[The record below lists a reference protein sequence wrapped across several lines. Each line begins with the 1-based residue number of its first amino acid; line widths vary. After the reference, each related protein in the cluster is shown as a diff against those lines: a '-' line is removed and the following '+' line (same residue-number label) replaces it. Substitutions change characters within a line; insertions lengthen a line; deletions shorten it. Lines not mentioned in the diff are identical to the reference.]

1 MAWLKGAVYRDR
13 SFRSAQGIRIPI
25 DPPRADGSPGLSW
38 TDLLDA
44 EPTRPSYQLLHHWTR
59 CFQRRAGRLLG
70 SLVPAAD
77 WCAIE
82 LQTLADL
89 LETEDFS
96 GFRASPLVL
105 AAGLYSLLPLPVRA
119 DPSVDVSLSDLVR
132 VLSAHRLP
140 LSHQV
145 LRASSGHIRYDTL
158 VL

>member
-1 MAWLKGAVYRDR
+1 MKGATYRDR
-13 SFRSAQGIRIPI
+13 AFRSEQGIRIPS
-25 DPPRADGSPGLSW
+25 DPPRADGSPGLGW
-38 TDLLDA
+38 TDLLDS
-44 EPTRPSYQLLHHWTR
+44 EPTRPGHQLLHHWTR
-59 CFQRRAGRLLG
+59 DFHRRAGRLLG
-70 SLVPAAD
+70 ALVPASD

-82 LQTLADL
+82 LKTLAGL

-105 AAGLYSLLPLPVRA
+105 AAGLYSLLPLPRSA

-145 LRASSGHIRYDTL
+145 LRASSGQIRYDTL